1 MPIHVNPVAESRPDI
16 GPPSLNE
23 LTNSIIQRLSSPPR
37 SVDSLVDYC
46 ASRFDIPSSGNDA
59 HRVIGIRLS
68 VLTGMDDPIIQK
80 LGALEAKGVLT
91 AETVVRLALA
101 RAHSSA
107 DQENPRHTNQTR

>member
-1 MPIHVNPVAESRPDI
+1 MPIHVDPVAETRPDI
-16 GPPSLNE
+16 GPPSLHE
-23 LTNSIIQRLSSPPR
+23 LTNSIIQRLSSSSR
-37 SVDSLVDYC
+37 SVDSLVEYC
-46 ASRFDIPSSGNDA
+46 ANRFDIPSSVDDA

-80 LGALEAKGVLT
+80 LSVLEAKGVLT

-107 DQENPRHTNQTR
+107 GQENSRRTNQTR